1 MNDSGS
7 HLSYIC
13 GLFVVPDRPG
23 LSGKMASPKEGF
35 LTDEQREVLRIAVQN
50 AEVLSSSPKS
60 RTSLL
65 LPELKSKVGCG
76 GKSTAVGG
84 GVRHVR
90 RSHSGKPVRVKKGEF
105 AQC

>member
-1 MNDSGS
+1 M
-7 HLSYIC
+7 SYIC